1 MAEVRF
7 EHDSYLLGDRVT
19 IIYKD
24 VHRLGYHIEVRNPDN
39 ERILRTPVIIGDGQY
54 FFRLLPWAKEGT
66 YVVKLFHQFIEVDS
80 DIMSVGTIMKRVTFE
95 SIPTGAGLVVSKR

>member
-7 EHDSYLLGDRVT
+7 EYDLYMPGDQVT
-19 IIYKD
+19 IFYKD
-24 VHRLGYHIEVRNPDN
+24 VYRLGHHIEVRDSDN
-39 ERILRTPVIIGDGQY
+39 ELLFGTPVIIGDGQY

-80 DIMSVGTIMKRVTFE
+80 DIMSVGTIRKRVTFE
-95 SIPTGAGLVVSKR
+95 STPTGAEVVVSKR